1 MDTNSSKFSAHHVV
15 LFPFMSK
22 GHIIPILNLA
32 RLLLRRGMAVTM
44 FTTTG
49 NRPFIAES
57 LADTFVCIIDI
68 PFPQNAPEIPPGVES
83 TDLLPSMSLFFSFC
97 KATKQMQPMVEEKL
111 QGLVQVQP
119 VSFMVSDGFLWWTL
133 ESATKFGLPRLVFSG
148 MNQFVS
154 SVSRAVFE
162 DRLLDGAESDE

>member
-1 MDTNSSKFSAHHVV
+1 MDTNSSKFSTHHAV

-32 RLLLRRGMAVTM
+32 RLLLRRGMAATM

-57 LADTFVCIIDI
+57 LAHTSVCIIDI

-83 TDLLPSMSLFFSFC
+83 TNLLPSMSLFFPFC

-111 QGLVQVQP
+111 QVLVQVRP

-133 ESATKFGLPRLVFSG
+133 ESATKFGLPRLV
-148 MNQFVS
+148 
-154 SVSRAVFE
+154 
-162 DRLLDGAESDE
+162 LLA